1 MITIRFQRVF
11 EPHIER
17 KSWILENGGTRAS
30 YGFRIRRAASS
41 ISPVIQD
48 INGVDASLERDF
60 KGLPRPSSPPAF
72 RGGARKKERR
82 ADSAS
87 RRAMRGSSPWRS
99 SEIITSYEAL
109 VVRGVQRNRR
119 GQRVGTKSP
128 PLSLSGS
135 VGRDRGKPD
144 CDLVI
149 SDFMTPRQLLY
160 NVLKTLPCESPVK
173 LIKPSSWKGNREF
186 LSLFCSNFGDRYGKE
201 IKRRIE

>member
-1 MITIRFQRVF
+1 MTLRVC
-11 EPHIER
+11 P
-17 KSWILENGGTRAS
+17 
-30 YGFRIRRAASS
+30 
-41 ISPVIQD
+41 
-48 INGVDASLERDF
+48 SLV
-60 KGLPRPSSPPAF
+60 LPRPPPLSVEELARR
-72 RGGARKKERR
+72 RGGLTVRR
-82 ADSAS
+82 GG
-87 RRAMRGSSPWRS
+87 RCVVLPWRS

>member
-87 RRAMRGSSPWRS
+87 MRGSSPWRS

-173 LIKPSSWKGNREF
+173 LIKPSRARALGKGIV
-186 LSLFCSNFGDRYGKE
+186 NFFPFFVRTLVIDMEKKLRGE
-201 IKRRIE
+201 